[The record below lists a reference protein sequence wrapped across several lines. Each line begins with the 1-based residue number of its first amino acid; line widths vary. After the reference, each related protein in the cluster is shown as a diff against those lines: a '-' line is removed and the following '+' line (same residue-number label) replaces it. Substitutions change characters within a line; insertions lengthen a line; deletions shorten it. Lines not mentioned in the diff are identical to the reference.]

1 MPVRKK
7 QSNIYLFIILLIIII
22 GLIVAI
28 CVITYP
34 NIKTSDSVQLQNSTQ
49 VEDSIK
55 TDTTKESNSVVI
67 NNIYPRGRKSLLE
80 DQAYERVFN
89 PLLYPYK
96 SPPFY
101 KQGYNDLRLPPQ
113 VIGCGS
119 RRTPCMGG
127 SQVAITNNM
136 PRLIID
142 DSNIAPV
149 NISTQGP
156 IGEPQQVGAIYK
168 VFGNENQV
176 YPLFGRRKYPND
188 NKWEY
193 YTTIGQYGVKMPV
206 VTPRKNDEL
215 GTNETV
221 FIRGQKTPYRVS
233 MYETDH
239 PQYIPYA

>member
-1 MPVRKK
+1 MPARQRK
-7 QSNIYLFIILLIIII
+7 SNIYLLVILIVIIV
-22 GLIVAI
+22 GLTVAI
-28 CVITYP
+28 CVISYP
-34 NIKTSDSVQLQNSTQ
+34 LRPSQPQLPPQLPPQPLPVSLETESN
-49 VEDSIK
+49 
-55 TDTTKESNSVVI
+55 ESNSVVI
-67 NNIYPRGRKSLLE
+67 NNIYPRGQNSHVG
-80 DQAYERVFN
+80 DQAYDRVFN
-89 PLLYPYK
+89 PLTYPYK
-96 SPPFY
+96 SPPYY
-101 KQGYNDLRLPPQ
+101 KQSYNDTRLPPQ
-113 VIGCGS
+113 VVGCGS
-119 RRTPCMGG
+119 RRSPCMGG
-127 SQVAITNNM
+127 SQVAITNSM
-136 PRLIID
+136 PTLVLD

-156 IGEPQQVGAIYK
+156 IGQPQQVGAIYK
-168 VFGNENQV
+168 ILGGENQV

-221 FIRGQKTPYRVS
+221 FIKGQQNPYRVS

>member
-1 MPVRKK
+1 MPVRQKR
-7 QSNIYLFIILLIIII
+7 SNIYLLVLLIVIII

-28 CVITYP
+28 CIISYP
-34 NIKTSDSVQLQNSTQ
+34 SKPLNNELTENK
-49 VEDSIK
+49 
-55 TDTTKESNSVVI
+55 TTKVDSRTNESNSLVI
-67 NNIYPRGRKSLLE
+67 NNIYPRGRKSPLE

-89 PLLYPYK
+89 PLMYPYK

-101 KQGYNDLRLPPQ
+101 KNGYNDLRLPPQ

-127 SQVAITNNM
+127 SQMAITNNM

-193 YTTIGQYGVKMPV
+193 YTTIGQYGVKMPI

-221 FIRGQKTPYRVS
+221 FVRGQKTPYRVS